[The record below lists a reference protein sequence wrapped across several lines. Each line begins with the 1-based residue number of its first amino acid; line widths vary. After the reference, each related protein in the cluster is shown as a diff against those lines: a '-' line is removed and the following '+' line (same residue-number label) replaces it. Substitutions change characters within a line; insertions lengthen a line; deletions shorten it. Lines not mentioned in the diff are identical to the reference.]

1 MCGQNHEGRKKS
13 KQTHEVPNQ
22 GGQVARDGIVPVA
35 DVGKVQCRHHDF
47 WLEALPK
54 LMMRLL
60 ESVRKSCHVN
70 RWRVGP
76 GNPRNQLWTPRR
88 YLKQIMVSARHE
100 ICGNFASTR
109 LAECSRD
116 RMMAVFRFRRR
127 CRSTLKAESDEDVTL
142 VGSTHACLS
151 RARAGDQWSGRHREE
166 SENNLQ
172 DVLDRGAM
180 YPHNRQF
187 STEGCPSG

>member
-1 MCGQNHEGRKKS
+1 
-13 KQTHEVPNQ
+13 
-22 GGQVARDGIVPVA
+22 
-35 DVGKVQCRHHDF
+35 
-47 WLEALPK
+47 
-54 LMMRLL
+54 
-60 ESVRKSCHVN
+60 
-70 RWRVGP
+70 
-76 GNPRNQLWTPRR
+76 
-88 YLKQIMVSARHE
+88 
-100 ICGNFASTR
+100 
-109 LAECSRD
+109 
-116 RMMAVFRFRRR
+116 MMAVFRFRRR

-166 SENNLQ
+166 SENNLP

>member
-1 MCGQNHEGRKKS
+1 MDS
-13 KQTHEVPNQ
+13 Q
-22 GGQVARDGIVPVA
+22 G
-35 DVGKVQCRHHDF
+35 
-47 WLEALPK
+47 
-54 LMMRLL
+54 
-60 ESVRKSCHVN
+60 
-70 RWRVGP
+70 
-76 GNPRNQLWTPRR
+76 
-88 YLKQIMVSARHE
+88 YLKQIMASARHE

-127 CRSTLKAESDEDVTL
+127 CRSTLKAESDEDVAL
-142 VGSTHACLS
+142 IGSTHACLS
-151 RARAGDQWSGRHREE
+151 RARTGDRWSGRHREE
-166 SENNLQ
+166 GENNLS